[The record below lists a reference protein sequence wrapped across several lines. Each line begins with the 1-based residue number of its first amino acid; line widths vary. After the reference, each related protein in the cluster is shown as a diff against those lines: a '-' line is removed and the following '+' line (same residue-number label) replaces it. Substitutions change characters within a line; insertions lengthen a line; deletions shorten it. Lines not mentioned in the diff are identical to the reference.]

1 MFLHVVSIIGGKI
14 APFSP
19 PNSPIGL
26 APTALDSLLA
36 R

>member
-1 MFLHVVSIIGGKI
+1 MFLHVVPIIGGKI

-26 APTALDSLLA
+26 APTSLAGLLA